1 MNKCLIFVIL
11 ALLVAAFVSHYKASV
26 EEVKKLQKQI
36 SVFEEEK
43 ETYIKTIGKLED
55 REEVQKRA
63 IETLIAQ
70 NDRAI
75 KAYKIVL
82 EHSKK
87 IEEKNKSCSTKFL

>member
-11 ALLVAAFVSHYKASV
+11 ALLVAAFVSHYKSSIAEV
-26 EEVKKLQKQI
+26 ERLQKQI
-36 SVFEEEK
+36 NVFEEEK
-43 ETYIKTIGKLED
+43 ETYMKTIGKLED
-55 REEVQKRA
+55 REEVQRRA
-63 IETLIAQ
+63 IETLIVQ

-87 IEEKNKSCSTKFL
+87 IEEKNKSCLTNFS

>member
-55 REEVQKRA
+55 REEVQRRA
-63 IETLIAQ
+63 IETLITQ

>member
-55 REEVQKRA
+55 REEVQRRA

>member
-11 ALLVAAFVSHYKASV
+11 ALLIAAFVSHYKSSI
-26 EEVKKLQKQI
+26 EEIERLQKQI

-55 REEVQKRA
+55 REEVQRRA
-63 IETLIAQ
+63 IETLIVQ

-87 IEEKNKSCSTKFL
+87 IEEKNKSCSTKFS

>member
-11 ALLVAAFVSHYKASV
+11 ALLIAAFVSHYKASV
-26 EEVKKLQKQI
+26 EEVEKLQKQI

-55 REEVQKRA
+55 RENIQKKA
-63 IETLIAQ
+63 IETLIIQ

-82 EHSKK
+82 EHSKR
-87 IEEKNKSCSTKFL
+87 IEEKNKSCSTKFS

>member
-11 ALLVAAFVSHYKASV
+11 ALLVAAFVSHYKSSIAEV
-26 EEVKKLQKQI
+26 ERLQKQI
-36 SVFEEEK
+36 SVFKEEK
-43 ETYIKTIGKLED
+43 ETYMKTIGKLED
-55 REEVQKRA
+55 REEVQKRT
-63 IETLIAQ
+63 IETLIVQ

-87 IEEKNKSCSTKFL
+87 IEEKNKSCSTKFS

>member
-36 SVFEEEK
+36 SFFEEEK

-55 REEVQKRA
+55 REEVQRRA
-63 IETLIAQ
+63 IETLIVQ

>member
-11 ALLVAAFVSHYKASV
+11 ALLVAAFVSHYKSSIA
-26 EEVKKLQKQI
+26 EVKRLQKQI
-36 SVFEEEK
+36 SFFEEEK

-55 REEVQKRA
+55 REKVQRRA
-63 IETLIAQ
+63 IETLIVQ

>member
-26 EEVKKLQKQI
+26 EEVEKLQKQI
-36 SVFEEEK
+36 SIFKEEREV
-43 ETYIKTIGKLED
+43 YIKTIGKLE
-55 REEVQKRA
+55 EKEKVQRKA
-63 IETLIAQ
+63 IESLIIQ

-75 KAYKIVL
+75 KAYRIVL

-87 IEEKNKSCSTKFL
+87 IEEKNKSCLTKFS

>member
-11 ALLVAAFVSHYKASV
+11 ALLVAAFVSHYKSSIA
-26 EEVKKLQKQI
+26 EVKRLQKQI
-36 SVFEEEK
+36 SFFEEEK
-43 ETYIKTIGKLED
+43 ETYIKTIDKLED
-55 REEVQKRA
+55 REKVQRRA
-63 IETLIAQ
+63 IETLIVQ

>member
-11 ALLVAAFVSHYKASV
+11 AFLVAAFVSHYKASV
-26 EEVKKLQKQI
+26 EEVEKLQKQI

-55 REEVQKRA
+55 RENIQKKA
-63 IETLIAQ
+63 IETLIIQ

-82 EHSKK
+82 EHSKR
-87 IEEKNKSCSTKFL
+87 IEEKNKSCSTKFS

>member
-55 REEVQKRA
+55 REEVQRRA
-63 IETLIAQ
+63 IETLIVQ

-87 IEEKNKSCSTKFL
+87 IEEKNKSCSTKFS

>member
-36 SVFEEEK
+36 SVFKEEREV
-43 ETYIKTIGKLED
+43 YIKTIGKLE
-55 REEVQKRA
+55 EKEKVQRKA
-63 IETLIAQ
+63 IESLIIQ

-75 KAYKIVL
+75 KAYRIVL

-87 IEEKNKSCSTKFL
+87 IEEKNKSCLTKFS

>member
-55 REEVQKRA
+55 REEVQRRA
-63 IETLIAQ
+63 IETLIVQ

>member
-43 ETYIKTIGKLED
+43 ETYIKTIGNLED
-55 REEVQKRA
+55 REEVQRRA
-63 IETLIAQ
+63 IETLIVQ

>member
-1 MNKCLIFVIL
+1 MNKCLIFVIF
-11 ALLVAAFVSHYKASV
+11 ALLVAAFVSHYKSSIAEV
-26 EEVKKLQKQI
+26 ERLQKQI

-55 REEVQKRA
+55 REEVQRRA
-63 IETLIAQ
+63 IETLIVQ

-87 IEEKNKSCSTKFL
+87 IEEKNKLCSTKFL

>member
-11 ALLVAAFVSHYKASV
+11 ALLVAAFVSHYKSSIAEV
-26 EEVKKLQKQI
+26 ERLQKQI
-36 SVFEEEK
+36 NVFEEEK

-55 REEVQKRA
+55 REEVQRRA
-63 IETLIAQ
+63 IETLIVQ

-82 EHSKK
+82 EHSKR
-87 IEEKNKSCSTKFL
+87 IEEKNKSCLTKFS

>member
-11 ALLVAAFVSHYKASV
+11 ALLVAVFVSHYKASV

-55 REEVQKRA
+55 REEVQRRA
-63 IETLIAQ
+63 IETLITQ

>member
-11 ALLVAAFVSHYKASV
+11 ALLVAAFVSHYKSSIA
-26 EEVKKLQKQI
+26 EVKRLQKQI
-36 SVFEEEK
+36 SFFEEEK

-55 REEVQKRA
+55 REEVQRRA
-63 IETLIAQ
+63 IETLIVQ

>member
-11 ALLVAAFVSHYKASV
+11 ALLVAAFVSHYKSSIAEV
-26 EEVKKLQKQI
+26 ERLQKQI
-36 SVFEEEK
+36 SVFKEEK
-43 ETYIKTIGKLED
+43 ETYMKTIGKLED
-55 REEVQKRA
+55 REEVQKRT
-63 IETLIAQ
+63 IETLIVQ

>member
-55 REEVQKRA
+55 RENIQKKA
-63 IETLIAQ
+63 IETLIIQ

-82 EHSKK
+82 EHSKR
-87 IEEKNKSCSTKFL
+87 IEEKNKSCSTKFS

>member
-26 EEVKKLQKQI
+26 EEVEKLQKQI

-55 REEVQKRA
+55 RENIQKKA
-63 IETLIAQ
+63 IETLIIQ

-82 EHSKK
+82 EHSKR
-87 IEEKNKSCSTKFL
+87 IEEKNKSCSTKFS

>member
-26 EEVKKLQKQI
+26 EEVEKLQKQI

-43 ETYIKTIGKLED
+43 ETYIKTIGKLEA
-55 REEVQKRA
+55 RENIQKKA
-63 IETLIAQ
+63 IETLIIQ

-82 EHSKK
+82 EHSKR
-87 IEEKNKSCSTKFL
+87 IEEKNKSCSTKFS